1 MHLLPCRVGG
11 ARQHEAG
18 AYGGGV
24 EVEVSEQA
32 LALTHAELESIGFV
46 DPCRQRLAVP

>member
-1 MHLLPCRVGG
+1 MHLLPTRVG
-11 ARQHEAG
+11 ARQHGPGLTEA
-18 AYGGGV
+18 